1 MPPQYVGAGAEKSEK
16 PLASFRMLGTPPPPA
31 SFNTTFSSLNTVD
44 DLLPNQRQRSG
55 PCYCRISSLVKA
67 FIILGLVLG
76 VTVGLVIF
84 FLKPHPYSE
93 LFKDATS
100 DKNNATTS
108 PTIPEPRVHAA
119 ENSFS
124 ANEVTR
130 RQPGAATKTSSNPS
144 DRTQTRRRPEEDTE
158 EESDEEDGN
167 MRSQYEKVL
176 HGFGDDG
183 EFNLKI
189 SFKSDDPSPS
199 PSVTESVDADDD
211 SDGDSDAEHK
221 ADVTGDVETLDN
233 AEDEDLDQDTSVSSQ
248 LSIEGNHI
256 RYVWRHNGE

>member
-1 MPPQYVGAGAEKSEK
+1 M
-16 PLASFRMLGTPPPPA
+16 
-31 SFNTTFSSLNTVD
+31 
-44 DLLPNQRQRSG
+44 
-55 PCYCRISSLVKA
+55 
-67 FIILGLVLG
+67 
-76 VTVGLVIF
+76 
-84 FLKPHPYSE
+84 
-93 LFKDATS
+93 
-100 DKNNATTS
+100 
-108 PTIPEPRVHAA
+108 
-119 ENSFS
+119 
-124 ANEVTR
+124 TR
-130 RQPGAATKTSSNPS
+130 RQPGQPGAATKTSSKPS
-144 DRTQTRRRPEEDTE
+144 DRTQTRIRPEEDTE
-158 EESDEEDGN
+158 EGSDEDGN

-211 SDGDSDAEHK
+211 SDGDSDTEHK

-256 RYVWRHNGE
+256 RYVET